1 MVIRNKLLV
10 CSAIGSLLFSSAVR
24 AEMIERNTAQM
35 QAMDKITGRV
45 SVVDVPVNSEVAFG
59 SFSIVVRACKATPPE
74 ETPEN
79 YAFVDVADSSFG
91 KMQFNIFK
99 GWMMSSSPAL
109 NAVEHPIYDVW
120 LLKCTD
126 KTVDQSKLLTAEQLQ
141 ERDKLPKLADI
152 KQDKKQTAVS
162 VSDTVSSLADQ
173 NAAEE
178 AKSSE
183 DENKEKV
190 LEDYTNPASA
200 IVEAAPVEIV
210 PLAEVSAEEPVV
222 EEADAGG
229 APQSLLNIPDVSNP
243 TPPAE
248 PSPESS
254 EIKVDETNIIESGDW
269 VELPS
274 ASNSVSVKEPLPL
287 DVTEPPAESPAVTV
301 ETQVSGEAAVSDP
314 ALSEPAAAE
323 SIENLPED
331 EEDQFIDLSIEADAT
346 AALEAELSAEALKN

>member
-1 MVIRNKLLV
+1 
-10 CSAIGSLLFSSAVR
+10 
-24 AEMIERNTAQM
+24 MIERNTAQM

-120 LLKCTD
+120 LLKCAD

-152 KQDKKQTAVS
+152 KQDKKQTAVP

-200 IVEAAPVEIV
+200 VVEAAPVEIV

-222 EEADAGG
+222 EEAVAVSEADAGG

-243 TPPAE
+243 APPAE
-248 PSPESS
+248 PAPESS

-269 VELPS
+269 VELPP

-287 DVTEPPAESPAVTV
+287 VVTEPPAESSAVAV
-301 ETQVSGEAAVSDP
+301 ETPVSGEAAVSDP